1 MFGSRRRLGRNR
13 RLASLVVVLAAG
25 ALAAACAPAPPPPA
39 AGCQGPAAPPDAVT
53 QRIFDRVN
61 SDRAAN
67 GLGGLSW
74 NPQLACL
81 ATDWSTQLGT
91 SGTFR
96 HRDLNAVIRSPDY
109 AGYRTLGEN
118 ILRGPASLT
127 GDQMEDAW
135 MNSPGHRANLLSGA
149 FTSIGIGL
157 DSTPD
162 GSSRRAQADVGRAAR

>member
-1 MFGSRRRLGRNR
+1 
-13 RLASLVVVLAAG
+13 LASLVVVLAAG
-25 ALAAACAPAPPPPA
+25 ALAAACAPAPSPPPPPPT
-39 AGCQGPAAPPDAVT
+39 AGCRGPAGPPDAVT

-127 GDQMEDAW
+127 GDQMEDSW

-157 DSTPD
+157 YYTPD
-162 GSSRRAQADVGRAAR
+162 GAQVYATQNFGG